1 MPGDPSLGRSD
12 EVGYLEEVL
21 RKVDRAAN
29 PARRDGRDAGKGG
42 MSEIAEATRSA
53 EPIVTLTA
61 EAAAKVREFRAG
73 ADAETVLRVSVIP
86 GGCSGF
92 EYGLDMDTAVRED
105 DFTFESEG
113 VPVVIDPFSAQYLAG
128 LSIGY
133 HSSFQGTGFTF
144 ENPNA
149 TGSCG
154 CGTSFAV

>member
-1 MPGDPSLGRSD
+1 
-12 EVGYLEEVL
+12 
-21 RKVDRAAN
+21 
-29 PARRDGRDAGKGG
+29 
-42 MSEIAEATRSA
+42 MSETIRAERSVD
-53 EPIVTLTA
+53 PIVKLTR
-61 EAAAKVREFRAG
+61 EAAEKVREFQAG
-73 ADAETVLRVSVIP
+73 AEAETVLRVSVIP

-92 EYGLDMDTAVRED
+92 EYGLDMDTVVRDD
-105 DFTFESEG
+105 DFSFESEG

>member
-1 MPGDPSLGRSD
+1 
-12 EVGYLEEVL
+12 
-21 RKVDRAAN
+21 
-29 PARRDGRDAGKGG
+29 
-42 MSEIAEATRSA
+42 MSEIAEATRAA
-53 EPIVTLTA
+53 EPIVTLTP
-61 EAAAKVREFRAG
+61 EAAAKVREFQAG
-73 ADAETVLRVSVIP
+73 TDNETILRVSVIP

>member
-1 MPGDPSLGRSD
+1 MSS
-12 EVGYLEEVL
+12 E
-21 RKVDRAAN
+21 AAQTN
-29 PARRDGRDAGKGG
+29 
-42 MSEIAEATRSA
+42 EAT
-53 EPIVTLTA
+53 PLITLTP
-61 EAAAKVREFRAG
+61 EAAAKVKEFQSENDG
-73 ADAETVLRVSVIP
+73 YSVLRVSVIP

-92 EYGLDMDTAVRED
+92 EYGLDVDNEKRDD
-105 DFTFESEG
+105 DFTFVSEG
-113 VPVVIDPFSAQYLAG
+113 VDIVIDPFSAQYLTG